1 MLKEMTLDQVLDL
14 QKQVGIS
21 YDKLKIQIDLEQFV
35 NMILN
40 LNSKEETDTAIKLQ
54 NIPIQNVCKVLGGI
68 NYQNIRRNKVEG
80 VTLTGNG
87 KCTVDMSRFA
97 SVYPGATSNH
107 VRKGLAAFRL
117 TAAEAVE
124 RGCSPKT
131 LYNNPA
137 DCKVGK
143 LRLYPII

>member
-1 MLKEMTLDQVLDL
+1 MLKEMTLEQVLHL
-14 QKQVGIS
+14 YKNVGIPF
-21 YDKLKIQIDLEQFV
+21 DKLKIQVDIEQFI
-35 NMILN
+35 NML
-40 LNSKEETDTAIKLQ
+40 LDPNSKEETDTSIKLA
-54 NIPIQNVCKVLGGI
+54 NIPIKNVCKVLGGI

-87 KCTVDMSRFA
+87 RCAVDMAKFA
-97 SVYPGATSNH
+97 SVYPGVTSNH
-107 VRKGLAAFRL
+107 VRQGLAAFRL